1 MVAADVK
8 RRLILWLKSLMK
20 IKQEVEKRR
29 FSKGIVERLL
39 GSKLHTENAEMPIRS
54 SFVNYNQDDY
64 GIIDAHYQALKEEVL
79 HELGAYLLHNK
90 STNENDE
97 MPIRA
102 SYVNHTP
109 ADTRILDG
117 HYQKLKDEIC
127 HEIAQQVVGDKVA
140 VEKDAMAIRASYLH
154 ELQEQGS
161 LNEAIAKRLLA
172 KGMSVLMLLRLCRCL
187 RKVLLSCR
195 KNRKKLQ
202 NAPITIK
209 SLNVII

>member
-1 MVAADVK
+1 MAEEFK
-8 RRLILWLKSLMK
+8 KNQ
-20 IKQEVEKRR
+20 QEVKNEIR
-29 FSKGIVERLL
+29 KGIVERLL
-39 GSKLHTENAEMPIRS
+39 GSKLDTENAEMPIRS
-54 SFVNYNQDDY
+54 SFVNHNLDDY
-64 GIIDAHYQALKEEVL
+64 NIIDAHYQALKEEVL

-140 VEKDAMAIRASYLH
+140 VENDAMAIRASYLH

-172 KGMSVLMLLRLCRCL
+172 KGMSVADVAEAMQMPEES
-187 RKVLLSCR
+187 VA
-195 KNRKKLQ
+195 KLQ
-202 NAPITIK
+202 K
-209 SLNVII
+209 K

>member
-1 MVAADVK
+1 MAEEFK
-8 RRLILWLKSLMK
+8 KNQ
-20 IKQEVEKRR
+20 QEVKNEIR
-29 FSKGIVERLL
+29 KGIVERLL

-54 SFVNYNQDDY
+54 SFVNYNMDDY

-140 VEKDAMAIRASYLH
+140 VEGMLWQFVQAIC
-154 ELQEQGS
+154 
-161 LNEAIAKRLLA
+161 
-172 KGMSVLMLLRLCRCL
+172 M
-187 RKVLLSCR
+187 SCR
-195 KNRKKLQ
+195 SRE
-202 NAPITIK
+202 A
-209 SLNVII
+209 

>member
-1 MVAADVK
+1 MAEEFK
-8 RRLILWLKSLMK
+8 KNQ
-20 IKQEVEKRR
+20 QEVKNEIR
-29 FSKGIVERLL
+29 KGIVERLL

-54 SFVNYNQDDY
+54 SFVNYNMDDY

-79 HELGAYLLHNK
+79 HEL
-90 STNENDE
+90 
-97 MPIRA
+97 
-102 SYVNHTP
+102 VNHTP

-140 VEKDAMAIRASYLH
+140 VERDAMAIRASYLH

-172 KGMSVLMLLRLCRCL
+172 KGMSVADVAEAMQMPEES
-187 RKVLLSCR
+187 VA
-195 KNRKKLQ
+195 KLQ
-202 NAPITIK
+202 K
-209 SLNVII
+209 K

>member
-1 MVAADVK
+1 MAEEFK
-8 RRLILWLKSLMK
+8 KNQ
-20 IKQEVEKRR
+20 QEVKNEIR
-29 FSKGIVERLL
+29 KGIVERLL

-54 SFVNYNQDDY
+54 SFVNHNLDDY
-64 GIIDAHYQALKEEVL
+64 NIIDTHYQALKDEVL

-90 STNENDE
+90 SANENDE

-127 HEIAQQVVGDKVA
+127 HEIAQQVAGDKVA

-154 ELQEQGS
+154 ELQEHGS
-161 LNEAIAKRLLA
+161 MNEAIAKRLLA
-172 KGMSVLMLLRLCRCL
+172 KGMSVADVAETMQMPEET
-187 RKVLLSCR
+187 VA
-195 KNRKKLQ
+195 KLQ
-202 NAPITIK
+202 EK
-209 SLNVII
+209 

>member
-1 MVAADVK
+1 MAEEFK
-8 RRLILWLKSLMK
+8 KNQ
-20 IKQEVEKRR
+20 QEVKNEIR
-29 FSKGIVERLL
+29 KGIVERLL

-127 HEIAQQVVGDKVA
+127 HEIAQQFVGDKVA
-140 VEKDAMAIRASYLH
+140 VERDAMAIRASYLH

-161 LNEAIAKRLLA
+161 LDEAIAKRLLA
-172 KGMSVLMLLRLCRCL
+172 KGMSVADVAEAMQMPEES
-187 RKVLLSCR
+187 VA
-195 KNRKKLQ
+195 KLQ
-202 NAPITIK
+202 K
-209 SLNVII
+209 K

>member
-1 MVAADVK
+1 MAEVSK
-8 RRLILWLKSLMK
+8 NKQQE
-20 IKQEVEKRR
+20 IKNEIRQ
-29 FSKGIVERLL
+29 GIIERLL
-39 GSKLHTENAEMPIRS
+39 GNKFDTVNEEIPIRS
-54 SFVNYNQDDY
+54 SYLKQDLADY
-64 GIIDAHYQALKEEVL
+64 SIIDTHYQALKNEIL

-172 KGMSVLMLLRLCRCL
+172 KGMSVADVAEAMQMLEES
-187 RKVLLSCR
+187 VA
-195 KNRKKLQ
+195 KLQ
-202 NAPITIK
+202 K
-209 SLNVII
+209 K

>member
-1 MVAADVK
+1 
-8 RRLILWLKSLMK
+8 
-20 IKQEVEKRR
+20 
-29 FSKGIVERLL
+29 
-39 GSKLHTENAEMPIRS
+39 
-54 SFVNYNQDDY
+54 
-64 GIIDAHYQALKEEVL
+64 
-79 HELGAYLLHNK
+79 
-90 STNENDE
+90 

-161 LNEAIAKRLLA
+161 FE
-172 KGMSVLMLLRLCRCL
+172 
-187 RKVLLSCR
+187 
-195 KNRKKLQ
+195 
-202 NAPITIK
+202 
-209 SLNVII
+209 

>member
-1 MVAADVK
+1 MAEVFNK
-8 RRLILWLKSLMK
+8 NQ
-20 IKQEVEKRR
+20 QEVKNEIRQ
-29 FSKGIVERLL
+29 GIVERLL
-39 GSKLHTENAEMPIRS
+39 GSKLDTENAEMPIRS
-54 SFVNYNQDDY
+54 SFVNHNLDDY
-64 GIIDAHYQALKEEVL
+64 NIIDTHYQALKDEVL

-90 STNENDE
+90 SVNENYE

-127 HEIAQQVVGDKVA
+127 HEIAQQVAGDKIT

-161 LNEAIAKRLLA
+161 MNEAIAKRLLA
-172 KGMSVLMLLRLCRCL
+172 KGMSVADVAEAMQMPEET
-187 RKVLLSCR
+187 VA
-195 KNRKKLQ
+195 KLQ
-202 NAPITIK
+202 EK
-209 SLNVII
+209 